1 MFFRRSDRRR
11 NGRIDFTERPAR
23 DGLNDWVFVTP
34 AESKGW
40 ILDAICR
47 EIGARLAGAWDV
59 AYSPCP
65 LPAARTYFFAH
76 YWNYLDH
83 LRRNPALTKANLLVW
98 YTHPRETSHTIE
110 EQVAAYNQAHCVIF
124 TCTEFRD
131 LWIGRGVRPERTA
144 VVLGGADPALFKGH
158 ARGGGAVGLSSS
170 YYVRKNPD
178 ALLGLVHALPH
189 RRFVLVGR
197 QWEEYPRFQELMSAP
212 NFTYKTAPYRE
223 YPGIYREFDVFLSL
237 AMLEG
242 GPIPLL
248 EAMME
253 NAVPVASRTGFS
265 PDLIQ
270 PGLNGFLFDVGSG
283 PEVIAPLIDAAFDL
297 SSNIRETVLP
307 YSWDGFAAEIH
318 KLGNGD
324 APPGTVVPAAPKA
337 RSRAEV
343 VALAPAAKARPS
355 DVERLFQP
363 VDASI
368 AAQTPAPFVMPR
380 SPSDIRP
387 EMLTAYLNR
396 GGAGNPVMTAFAR
409 GTGCRMDYAED
420 AQGAGPGIPVVWGVL
435 RNSDPVLAA
444 AKGEGRHFFYTDH
457 AYFGRGHYLNY
468 RITRDAHEAGRVRD
482 CPADRA
488 EALGVQLSPWR
499 KPGSTILVCPPTQ
512 FFMDAHGCP
521 DWLHTTLATLHA
533 HTDRPIEIRSKPA
546 AGAPSEPLDSALG
559 RAYAIVTHSS
569 NIAVEAVVAGVPVF
583 VAPTSAAAPVG
594 ETELSRIEQPRRPE
608 RQAWLNHLAY
618 SQFTF
623 EEIATGEAW
632 RLLQEYEQRS
642 FSE

>member
-1 MFFRRSDRRR
+1 MFFRRKNHRRP
-11 NGRIDFTERPAR
+11 NSRIDFTERPGR
-23 DGLNDWVFVTP
+23 DGVNDWVFVTP

-47 EIGARLAGAWDV
+47 EIGARLNGSWDV

-65 LPAARTYFFAH
+65 LPAGRTYFFAH
-76 YWNYLDH
+76 YWNFLDH
-83 LRRNPALTKANLLVW
+83 LRSNPTVTDAILLVW
-98 YTHPRETSHTIE
+98 YTHPRETPYTIE

-131 LWIGRGVRPERTA
+131 LWISHGVRPERTA
-144 VVLGGADPALFKGH
+144 VVLGGADPTLFRGH
-158 ARGGGAVGLSSS
+158 VRGGGAVGLSSS
-170 YYVRKNPD
+170 YYARKNPD
-178 ALLGLVHALPH
+178 ALLGLVRALPH

-197 QWEEYPRFQELMSAP
+197 QWQEYPRFQELISAP

-223 YPGIYREFDVFLSL
+223 YPDIYREFDVFLSL

-270 PGLNGFLFDVGSG
+270 PGRNGFLFDVGSG
-283 PEVIAPLIDAAFDL
+283 PDAIAPLIEAAFDL
-297 SSNIRETVLP
+297 SANIRETVLP

-318 KLGNGD
+318 KLGNRG
-324 APPGTVVPAAPKA
+324 APPAKAVPPAPRIRSKVNLVSLTPAPTATRDDVA
-337 RSRAEV
+337 RLLQSV
-343 VALAPAAKARPS
+343 DAPAATTA
-355 DVERLFQP
+355 
-363 VDASI
+363 
-368 AAQTPAPFVMPR
+368 PR
-380 SPSDIRP
+380 SFVSPLSATDIRP
-387 EMLTAYLNR
+387 EMMTAYLNR

-409 GTGCRMDYAED
+409 GAGCRLAYAED
-420 AQGAGPGIPVVWGVL
+420 ARGAGPDIPVVWGVL
-435 RNSDPVLAA
+435 RNSDQIVAV
-444 AKGEGRHFFYTDH
+444 AKSEGRHFFYTDH
-457 AYFGRGHYLNY
+457 AYFGRGHYFNY
-468 RITRDAHEAGRVRD
+468 RITRDAHEAGRVRE
-482 CPADRA
+482 CPSDRV
-488 EALGVQLSPWR
+488 ERLGIQLSPWR
-499 KPGSTILVCPPTQ
+499 KRGSTILVCPPTQ

-521 DWLHTTLATLHA
+521 DWLRTTLATLRA
-533 HTDRPIEIRSKPA
+533 NTDRPVEIRSKPA
-546 AGAPSEPLDSALG
+546 AGAPSEPLESALG

-569 NIAVEAVVAGVPVF
+569 NIAVEAAVAGVPVF

-594 ETELSRIEQPRRPE
+594 ETDLTRIEQPRRPE

-623 EEIATGEAW
+623 DEIANGEAW
-632 RLLQEYEQRS
+632 RLLLEFEERS
-642 FSE
+642 FT